1 MAKTTLQVIQA
12 IEEEAKKIKLIYD
25 ERIETS
31 SEQMKHKLAEEE
43 TTYNDETE
51 QILSEL
57 QQQQQEELAL
67 AEEQL
72 ERSIEKNQAKSEQAL
87 TDKKTELVQQIV
99 KEVVM
104 RYGN

>member
-12 IEEEAKKIKLIYD
+12 IEDEAKKIKLIYD
-25 ERIETS
+25 ERIEAS
-31 SEQMKHKLAEEE
+31 SEQIKHKLAK
-43 TTYNDETE
+43 DDAAFSSDTE
-51 QILSEL
+51 QILKEL
-57 QQQQQEELAL
+57 QEQQEKELELA
-67 AEEQL
+67 EKQL
-72 ERSIEKNQAKSEQAL
+72 ERSIDINQTKSEQAL